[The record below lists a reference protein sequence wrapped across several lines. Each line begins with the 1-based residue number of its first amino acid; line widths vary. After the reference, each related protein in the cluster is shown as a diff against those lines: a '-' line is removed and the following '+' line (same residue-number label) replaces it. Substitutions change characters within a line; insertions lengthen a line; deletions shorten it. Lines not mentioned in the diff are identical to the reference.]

1 LVLSAWSRANLR
13 CMKLAGL
20 VIVAL
25 LAIPLVAT
33 AQQPSPDQKKL
44 DVMVGKWNIEIDTK
58 ATPLSPAN
66 KASGT
71 EECQWF
77 ANRHVVCRSEAKGS
91 AGMYSQMRT
100 LSYLPARKQYVA
112 YTIDSLGSAV
122 VAYGQV
128 TSDTWTFTT
137 DQPAFNIRL
146 TLKIAAGAYTALA
159 EFAGADGK
167 FVPLSEVK
175 GMRAK

>member
-1 LVLSAWSRANLR
+1 MKGHITVLLI
-13 CMKLAGL
+13 AGL
-20 VIVAL
+20 LGMSSIA
-25 LAIPLVAT
+25 A
-33 AQQPSPDQKKL
+33 AQTTPDQKKL
-44 DVMVGKWNIEIDTK
+44 DVMVGKWSIEVDTK
-58 ATPLSPAN
+58 ATPLSPAS

-77 ANRHVVCRSEAKGS
+77 ANRHVMCRSEAKGS
-91 AGMYSQMRT
+91 AGTYSQMRT

-112 YTIDSLGSAV
+112 YTVDSLGSAV

-128 TSDTWTFTT
+128 NGDVWTFTT

-146 TLKIAAGAYTALA
+146 TLTSTAGGYTALA

-167 FVPLSEVK
+167 YLPLSEVK
-175 GMRAK
+175 ATRAK

>member
-1 LVLSAWSRANLR
+1 
-13 CMKLAGL
+13 MKPYLTGLLIVGLLA
-20 VIVAL
+20 VPSIVA
-25 LAIPLVAT
+25 

-44 DVMVGKWNIEIDTK
+44 DVMVGKWSIEVDTK

-91 AGMYSQMRT
+91 AGTYSQMRT

-112 YTIDSLGSAV
+112 YTIDSLGSAL

-128 TSDTWTFTT
+128 AGDTWTFSTEG
-137 DQPAFNIRL
+137 PGLNIRL

-175 GMRAK
+175 GTRAK

>member
-1 LVLSAWSRANLR
+1 MKSFITNL
-13 CMKLAGL
+13 MIAG
-20 VIVAL
+20 L
-25 LAIPLVAT
+25 LAIPSIAA
-33 AQQPSPDQKKL
+33 AQQPTPDQKRL
-44 DVMVGKWNIEIDTK
+44 DVMVGKWNIEVDTK
-58 ATPLSPAN
+58 ATPLSPPS

-77 ANRHVVCRSEAKGS
+77 AVRHVVCRSEAKSS
-91 AGMYSQMRT
+91 AGTYSQMRT

-112 YTIDSLGSAV
+112 YTIDSLGSAI

-128 TSDTWTFTT
+128 NGDTWTFST

-146 TLKIAAGAYTALA
+146 TLKIAAGGYTALA

-167 FVPLSEVK
+167 YLPLSEVK
-175 GMRAK
+175 ATRAK

>member
-1 LVLSAWSRANLR
+1 MKGHITVLLI
-13 CMKLAGL
+13 AGL
-20 VIVAL
+20 LGMSSIA
-25 LAIPLVAT
+25 A
-33 AQQPSPDQKKL
+33 AQTTPDQKKL
-44 DVMVGKWNIEIDTK
+44 DVMVGKWSIEVDTK
-58 ATPLSPAN
+58 ATPLSPAS

-91 AGMYSQMRT
+91 AGTYSQMRT

-112 YTIDSLGSAV
+112 YTVDSLGSAV

-128 TSDTWTFTT
+128 NGDVWTFTT

-146 TLKIAAGAYTALA
+146 TLTSTAGGYTALA

-167 FVPLSEVK
+167 YLPLSEVK
-175 GMRAK
+175 ATRAK

>member
-1 LVLSAWSRANLR
+1 
-13 CMKLAGL
+13 MKSYRTALLMTG
-20 VIVAL
+20 L
-25 LAIPLVAT
+25 LAIPSIAVGQT
-33 AQQPSPDQKKL
+33 AAAGQPSPDQKKL
-44 DVMVGKWNIEIDTK
+44 DVMVGKWSIEVDTK
-58 ATPLSPAN
+58 ATPLSPAS

-91 AGMYSQMRT
+91 AGTYSQMRT

-112 YTIDSLGSAV
+112 YTIDSLGSAL

-128 TSDTWTFTT
+128 SGDTWTFATE
-137 DQPAFNIRL
+137 QPAFNIRL

-159 EFAGADGK
+159 EFAGTDGK
-167 FVPLSEVK
+167 YVPLSEVK
-175 GMRAK
+175 GTRAK